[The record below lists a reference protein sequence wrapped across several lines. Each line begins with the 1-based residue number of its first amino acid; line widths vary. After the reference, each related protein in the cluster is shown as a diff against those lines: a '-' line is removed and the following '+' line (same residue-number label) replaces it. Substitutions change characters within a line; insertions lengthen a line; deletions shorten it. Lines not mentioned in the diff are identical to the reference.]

1 MCKQKTVLAALQHTG
16 ALPEWFV
23 LHAEAQSDDYIE
35 LATRA
40 KTTMEKVDALDK
52 RMLAVEDKLD
62 SVVATVSSMQT
73 TLTELTDLIKD
84 GKMKEKAWAW
94 DGLTKF
100 FSARTVKVGILLLLG
115 FAAGAGKDSVLT
127 AFGLL

>member
-16 ALPEWFV
+16 TLPEWFV

-52 RMLAVEDKLD
+52 RMLAVEEKLD
-62 SVVATVSSMQT
+62 GVVATVSSMQT
-73 TLTELTDLIKD
+73 TLTELTNLIKD
-84 GKMKEKAWAW
+84 DKMKEKAWAW
-94 DGLTKF
+94 DGLIKF
-100 FSARTVKVGILLLLG
+100 FSARTVKVGILLALG
-115 FAAGAGKDSVLT
+115 FAAGAGKDSVLA

>member
-1 MCKQKTVLAALQHTG
+1 MCKQKTVLSALQHTDS
-16 ALPEWFV
+16 LPEWFV

-35 LATRA
+35 LAARA

-52 RMLAVEDKLD
+52 RMLAVEEKLD
-62 SVVATVSSMQT
+62 GVVATVSSMQT
-73 TLTELTDLIKD
+73 TLTELTNLIKD
-84 GKMKEKAWAW
+84 DKMKEKAWAW

-100 FSARTVKVGILLLLG
+100 FSARAVKVGILLALG
-115 FAAGAGKDSVLT
+115 FAAGAGKDVVLA

>member
-1 MCKQKTVLAALQHTG
+1 MCKQKTVLGALQHTDS
-16 ALPEWFV
+16 LPEWFV
-23 LHAEAQSDDYIE
+23 LHAEAQSDDYVD
-35 LATRA
+35 LAQRA

-52 RMLAVEDKLD
+52 RMIAVEDKLD

-73 TLTELTDLIKD
+73 TLTELTNLIKD

-94 DGLTKF
+94 DGLTTF
-100 FSARTVKVGILLLLG
+100 FSARTVKVGILLALG
-115 FAAGAGKDSVLT
+115 FAAGAGKDAVLA